1 MNRRRERSRQ
11 RKKKEKKKSA
21 EHKLASRHSSTSPD
35 NRGEGINEY
44 SAHGGAAARVSYRG
58 RKRRLPPKV
67 RLKMEISLCFL
78 LTSSNEPYLSTVP
91 LPHRLDWP
99 PQREVTH
106 LLPSS
111 VQPKERKQ
119 RGGAFSFKCGRAVWF
134 CATGTVWGSWRVI
147 IQQYRLQNQDW
158 IGTKSIG

>member
-1 MNRRRERSRQ
+1 MPPGAATRPRVLLLQRRSDVESGQ
-11 RKKKEKKKSA
+11 DKERKKKKKVCRAQVSVA
-21 EHKLASRHSSTSPD
+21 ARRSSTSPD

-91 LPHRLDWP
+91 LAHRLDWP

-111 VQPKERKQ
+111 IQPKERKQ
-119 RGGAFSFKCGRAVWF
+119 RGGASSFKCGRAVRF
-134 CATGTVWGSWRVI
+134 CATGFEDHGE
-147 IQQYRLQNQDW
+147 
-158 IGTKSIG
+158 